1 MSGVTPQETACMLG
15 FSVAILCGILLMFFE
30 VRSFTVPSKFPKN
43 EVNWHDW
50 SQMQK
55 DGGEQKL

>member
-1 MSGVTPQETACMLG
+1 MAGVTPQET
-15 FSVAILCGILLMFFE
+15 AILCGILLMFFE

-43 EVNWHDW
+43 EVDRHDW

-55 DGGEQKL
+55 DGGERKL